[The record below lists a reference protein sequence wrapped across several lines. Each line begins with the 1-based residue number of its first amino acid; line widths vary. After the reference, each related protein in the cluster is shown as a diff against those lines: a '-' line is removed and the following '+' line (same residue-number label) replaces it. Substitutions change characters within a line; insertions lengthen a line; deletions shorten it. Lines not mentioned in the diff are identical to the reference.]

1 LSGLREEYVPVG
13 QLAAMGIAKKT
24 GWLQPPLIRRTGGF
38 TLIEIIVAIALIAI
52 GILGFS
58 LNTIGIIQGNFISGN
73 YTIATSL
80 AQDKMEELLG
90 QTSFTDVDNCTSPP
104 DQDITATGETGGIY
118 DRCWKIADPS
128 TSLGANVK
136 QIDVTVS
143 WQDFLSRTVKVS
155 TLVFTE

>member
-1 LSGLREEYVPVG
+1 
-13 QLAAMGIAKKT
+13 MGIAKKT
-24 GWLQPPLIRRTGGF
+24 GWLQPLLIKRTAGF

-58 LNTIGIIQGNFISGN
+58 LNTVGIIQGNFVSGN

-90 QTSFTDVDNCTSPP
+90 QISFTNVDNCTNPP
-104 DQDITATGETGGIY
+104 DQDITATGGTGGIY
-118 DRCWKIADPS
+118 DRCWKIADPNP
-128 TSLGANVK
+128 SLGANLK

-143 WQDFLSRTVKVS
+143 WRDYLNRTVTVS